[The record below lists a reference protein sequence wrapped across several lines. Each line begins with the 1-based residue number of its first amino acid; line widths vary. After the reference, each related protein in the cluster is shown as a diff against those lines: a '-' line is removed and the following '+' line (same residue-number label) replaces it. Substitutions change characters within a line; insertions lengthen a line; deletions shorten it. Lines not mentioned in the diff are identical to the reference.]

1 MRIARYIMLAALL
14 FVTVPHVFADEDHAE
29 DHYNGKDKHSKSSRM
44 LKVVKNEA
52 YLKECGACH
61 FAYQPE
67 LLPIRSWQKIMD
79 TLDKHFGTDASLPED
94 SKAELHKYLT
104 EGSAE
109 KSSVKNAQRLLK
121 SISPDETPA
130 RISEIKFFKKEH
142 RKIRPEVL
150 QRKAIG
156 SISNCAACHTTAD
169 KGDYDEDLVRIP
181 KK

>member
-1 MRIARYIMLAALL
+1 M
-14 FVTVPHVFADEDHAE
+14 
-29 DHYNGKDKHSKSSRM
+29 M
-44 LKVVKNEA
+44 LKNIVLMALIFSVAVTCGIGAEEHGSKKQTSNNTRIFKLVTNET

-67 LLPIRSWQKIMD
+67 LLPARSWEKIIA

-94 SKAELHKYLT
+94 SKVAIHNYLT

-109 KSSVKNAQRLLK
+109 KSPVRNAQRLLK

-130 RISEIKFFKKEH
+130 RISEITFFKKEH
-142 RKIRPEVL
+142 KKIRPEVL
-150 QRKAIG
+150 QRKTIS
-156 SISNCAACHTTAD
+156 SISNCNTCHTTAD

>member
-1 MRIARYIMLAALL
+1 MTMKSIVLMALIFFVAVTCGVGAEEHEGKKQNSNNARFFKL
-14 FVTVPHVFADEDHAE
+14 VT
-29 DHYNGKDKHSKSSRM
+29 
-44 LKVVKNEA
+44 NET

-67 LLPIRSWQKIMD
+67 LLPARSWHKIMD
-79 TLDKHFGTDASLPED
+79 TLDKHFGTDASLPDD
-94 SKAELHKYLT
+94 SKAAVYKYLA

-109 KSSVKNAQRLLK
+109 KSHVKKAQKLLK

-130 RISEIKFFKKEH
+130 RISEIKFFKREH
-142 RKIRPEVL
+142 RKITKEVL

-156 SISNCAACHTTAD
+156 SISNCNACHTTAD